1 MEIQGVRFRVSGG
14 FAGLVRGC
22 EVGSDALTAAD
33 RRSIEQAVTRT
44 SGAGGGTARA
54 PGARDARQFDL
65 SVDTDDGV
73 RELSF
78 DEMSVPPSLDGLV
91 GRLEQQ
97 SRPMPL

>member
-1 MEIQGVRFRVSGG
+1 MEIRGVRFRVSGG

-22 EVGSDALTAAD
+22 EVGGDTLSVAD
-33 RRSIEQAVTRT
+33 RRALEEAVART
-44 SGAGGGTARA
+44 GDAGTRA
-54 PGARDARQFDL
+54 PGARDTRQFDL
-65 SVDTDDGV
+65 TVTTDDGV

-97 SRPMPL
+97 SRPTSP